1 MIVTEAWLRERVRRP
16 EPGAVVV
23 LPPGSRL
30 SPAAADFVA
39 HWRLEVREG
48 PPDGPGGH
56 TPAPGPAPAWDR
68 PASFPVVR
76 REHAPRCTACG
87 QEVSDKPSGL
97 TELNACHYAAKT
109 HPRIV
114 LRGRLDS
121 LHALMLLAQG
131 VAGGEYAETAAALAS
146 LAAYC
151 RELIG
156 AEFAERPAAEL
167 TLDGYDAETVH
178 RATHDPDGVLGVPHL
193 TLAGDAPPVQLWLN
207 LVRTQC
213 RETEIAALQAFGN
226 PHEPSGASICA
237 ALNRLS
243 SAVYY
248 LQLRLQPGA
257 HAPMTGGEGR

>member
-23 LPPGSRL
+23 LPPGARL

-48 PPDGPGGH
+48 PPERPGEGP
-56 TPAPGPAPAWDR
+56 PAPGPAPAWDR

-87 QEVSDKPSGL
+87 QEVDAKPGAL
-97 TELNACHYAAKT
+97 TELNACHYAPKT

-121 LHALMLLAQG
+121 LHALLLLAQS
-131 VAGGEYAETAAALAS
+131 VAAGEPAGAAGLVGREETAAALAS

-156 AEFAERPAAEL
+156 AEFAERPAAGL
-167 TLDGYDAETVH
+167 SLDGYDAETLH
-178 RATHDPDGVLGVPHL
+178 RATHDPDGLLGVPHV
-193 TLAGDAPPVQLWLN
+193 TLGGDAPPVQLWLN
-207 LVRTQC
+207 LVRT
-213 RETEIAALQAFGN
+213 
-226 PHEPSGASICA
+226 
-237 ALNRLS
+237 
-243 SAVYY
+243 
-248 LQLRLQPGA
+248 
-257 HAPMTGGEGR
+257 